1 MSHALEIAKTISQ
14 ELTTGAEVN
23 RVSILAIVQ
32 SIALATTLVLVWVS
46 IAIAEDLR
54 EGGAEEPEPTVA
66 DFS

>member
-1 MSHALEIAKTISQ
+1 
-14 ELTTGAEVN
+14 VN